1 MKKRSVAVYL
11 LALTGFL
18 FHVEVLGDA
27 SACKSAADAKEC
39 DNFCRMTWG
48 KASLHNIPWT
58 RGGCFKG
65 KCDCV
70 FNEEQ
75 LGRYSLPKCPG
86 TTKTWL
92 PLEHQ
97 VNLAE
102 AEYQSQLRKMGAKAQ
117 FEVFKQTWG
126 KNYATA
132 EEEEKRFKIFE
143 KNLAEIKRL
152 NDQRGEREDTAV
164 FGVNKFA
171 DLTVGYKNSYG
182 ILKRSSYCQFLPG
195 VLRARFA
202 TALALSFNH
211 SCFISWNKTC
221 PENLRKTLFDEVEHP
236 KGEEE
241 FEEKYVMSA
250 SQKAGLKRDEVLKGK
265 SPSRKMSKPLSRQMS
280 KSPSRQMSKSPSR
293 QMSKPPSREM
303 SKPPSRKTSKPRSRK
318 ESKTQNLR
326 TRGLNSFKRSNSKD
340 GSQSASPQ
348 RSDSKGRSRRRSWS
362 PPRTTLSEDERS
374 YSLGRSNDRTCR
386 MDDDDENG
394 NRRRRRR
401 RQPQQQE
408 EEIPRIIGPDP
419 NGRPAK
425 DWRVPARLYPP
436 VENQVSAKRT
446 CRPIIETDR
455 QSYRQRRQK
464 GFGRILLVEAGGGN
478 GN

>member
-1 MKKRSVAVYL
+1 
-11 LALTGFL
+11 
-18 FHVEVLGDA
+18 
-27 SACKSAADAKEC
+27 
-39 DNFCRMTWG
+39 MTWG

-58 RGGCFKG
+58 RGGCFKE

-75 LGRYSLPKCPG
+75 LGGYSLPKCPG

-102 AEYQSQLRKMGAKAQ
+102 AEYQSQLAKMGAGAQ

-152 NDQRGEREDTAV
+152 NDQRAEREDTAV

-171 DLTVGYKNSYG
+171 DLT
-182 ILKRSSYCQFLPG
+182 
-195 VLRARFA
+195 
-202 TALALSFNH
+202 
-211 SCFISWNKTC
+211 
-221 PENLRKTLFDEVEHP
+221 
-236 KGEEE
+236 EEE

-250 SQKAGLKRDEVLKGK
+250 SQKAGQKRHEVMKGK
-265 SPSRKMSKPLSRQMS
+265 SPPRKMSKP
-280 KSPSRQMSKSPSR
+280 PSRQMSKSPSR
-293 QMSKPPSREM
+293 RISKPPSREL
-303 SKPPSRKTSKPRSRK
+303 SKPPSRKTSKPPSRK

-326 TRGLNSFKRSNSKD
+326 TRGLNPFKRSNSKD
-340 GSQSASPQ
+340 RSQSASPQ
-348 RSDSKGRSRRRSWS
+348 RADSRGRSGRRSWS
-362 PPRTTLSEDERS
+362 PPRTALSADERS
-374 YSLGRSNDRTCR
+374 FSLGRSNDRTCR
-386 MDDDDENG
+386 MEDDDENG

-436 VENQVSAKRT
+436 VENQD
-446 CRPIIETDR
+446 C
-455 QSYRQRRQK
+455 YRCLDMLHMDW
-464 GFGRILLVEAGGGN
+464 GLAS
-478 GN
+478 